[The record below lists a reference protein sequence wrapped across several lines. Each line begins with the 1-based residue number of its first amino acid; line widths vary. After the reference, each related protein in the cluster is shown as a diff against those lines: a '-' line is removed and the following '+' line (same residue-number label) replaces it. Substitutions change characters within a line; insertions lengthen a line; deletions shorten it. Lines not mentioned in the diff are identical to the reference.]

1 MKAKVTDQGVVI
13 PKGFLNEVEEVEI
26 RKENGVIL
34 VVPTVGE
41 TEAYDAA
48 HRRARAT
55 LERGFHLGGTI
66 RVTRD
71 EWHER

>member
-1 MKAKVTDQGVVI
+1 MKAKVTDQGVMI
-13 PKGFLNEVEEVEI
+13 PKDFLEAVEEVEI

-41 TEAYDAA
+41 QKAYEAA

-66 RVTRD
+66 RATRD